1 MIVLFATV
9 GPSNY
14 ASTHNMRAFLIS
26 VPAAEN
32 SQFLSWK
39 VIPVLCLQN
48 DDVFTCMMCVY
59 IGSLVLCSENAVL
72 SSVLYSSV
80 HT

>member
-26 VPAAEN
+26 LPAVEY
-32 SQFLSWK
+32 SQFLLWK
-39 VIPVLCLQN
+39 VIPVLCL
-48 DDVFTCMMCVY
+48 
-59 IGSLVLCSENAVL
+59 
-72 SSVLYSSV
+72 
-80 HT
+80 